1 MTQTVELGP
10 ITPTVVTI
18 DQVLEAAIAL
28 FRKHWVAVCLTVG
41 IVAAVN
47 YGVNFFYN
55 ILTAIIDNT
64 PLAGEEWLIG
74 INVVVFL
81 LISILGLWLQLGQS
95 LVMLDISRGHVA
107 DYGRI
112 SPLLYFCRLRLGLAD
127 PLLFASAWLSW
138 LSREYLPALR
148 I

>member
-1 MTQTVELGP
+1 M
-10 ITPTVVTI
+10 
-18 DQVLEAAIAL
+18 
-28 FRKHWVAVCLTVG
+28 AVCLTVG

-55 ILTAIIDNT
+55 ILTAIIDST

-95 LVMLDISRGHVA
+95 LVMLDISRGRVA

-112 SPLLYFCRLRLGLAD
+112 FAAASFLPSAIGLG
-127 PLLFASAWLSW
+127 
-138 LSREYLPALR
+138 
-148 I
+148 